1 MKQLISMALC
11 VLLMAGCSGSHKDLD
26 RAAKL
31 RSDLLNAEE
40 CAFHGEITADD
51 GSDVFSFE
59 VDCTADRE
67 GTVRFL
73 INAPQTIAGI
83 GGSLSHHGGELSFQ
97 DTVLQ
102 IGMLADDRVTPVAA
116 PWIFI
121 KTLRS
126 GSVTAACREGDLLRL
141 TIRDGYEEGA
151 LQGDLW
157 IDSADRP
164 VMGEFLYEGKRILSL
179 KITDFQIR

>member
-1 MKQLISMALC
+1 MCLI
-11 VLLMAGCSGSHKDLD
+11 LLAGCSAQDQDLE

-31 RSDLLNAEE
+31 RSDLLKAEE
-40 CAFHGEITADD
+40 CVFHGEITADY
-51 GSDVFSFE
+51 GAEIYSFE
-59 VDCTADRE
+59 VDCAADRE
-67 GTVRFL
+67 GTVRFQ
-73 INAPQTIAGI
+73 ITAPQTIAGL
-83 GGSLSHHGGELSFQ
+83 GGTLSHDGGDLRFQ

-102 IGMLADDRVTPVAA
+102 IGMLAEGQLAPVAA
-116 PWIFI
+116 PWIFL

-126 GSVTAACREGDLLRL
+126 GHLTAASREGDLLRL

-157 IDSADRP
+157 IDSEDRP
-164 VMGEFLYEGKRILSL
+164 VLGEFLYEGKRILSL